1 LIKNFRA
8 LVTKQNKDGTFE
20 NIVEQK
26 TTKELPEGD
35 LLIRVEYSSLNYKD
49 ALAASGAK
57 GITNTYPH
65 TPGIDAAGVVEESN
79 NIAFPPGTSVIV
91 TGFDLGMNTSGGF
104 SEYIRVPSEWAIKCP
119 DNLTTK
125 EAMMIG
131 TAGLTAG
138 LSTLSIVE
146 DLIIENA
153 KIIVSGAT
161 GGVGSIGVKLCSQLG
176 AKVTAITGKVEETD
190 FLKELGAIEVIDRN
204 DFIDNTRLPLSKGIY
219 DAAIDVV
226 GGNILSSIIASMHYN
241 GIITICGNVRSPKF
255 ETSVFP
261 FILRGNSLIGIDSA
275 KCNLEDRENV
285 WNHFATNWKLNE
297 LDKICNTVDLDGV
310 IPEIKK
316 ILKGEQTGRVLLQL

>member
-1 LIKNFRA
+1 
-8 LVTKQNKDGTFE
+8 
-20 NIVEQK
+20 
-26 TTKELPEGD
+26 
-35 LLIRVEYSSLNYKD
+35 
-49 ALAASGAK
+49 
-57 GITNTYPH
+57 
-65 TPGIDAAGVVEESN
+65 
-79 NIAFPPGTSVIV
+79 
-91 TGFDLGMNTSGGF
+91 
-104 SEYIRVPSEWAIKCP
+104 
-119 DNLTTK
+119 
-125 EAMMIG
+125 MIG

-138 LSTLSIVE
+138 LSTLSIVK

-176 AKVTAITGKVEETD
+176 AKVTAITGKVEKTD
-190 FLKELGAIEVIDRN
+190 FLKELGALEIIDRN

-241 GIITICGNVRSPKF
+241 GIITVCGNVRSPKF

-285 WNHFATNWKLNE
+285 WNHFATDWKLNE
-297 LDKICNTVDLDGV
+297 LERMCNTVDLDGV